1 MTGKFFAKLKKHFFA
16 TQFLPFLF
24 LGLLIISQIVFTV
37 LLLPNDILG
46 LILGGLLLVLWIIS
60 AVMTINLI
68 DTSSR
73 LDLER
78 NQINA
83 MIYSINDPAISYNN
97 DFEIILVN
105 PAMEQ
110 FINLNKKD
118 IIGRVIKPEL
128 TNDSKYGFLTKLIF
142 PSLAPIVLERSADIY
157 PQTIKV
163 KFDQPRDLTL
173 EIVTTKVIDVGGNVY
188 GFLKIIHDLT
198 KEEALQK
205 TQKDFIT
212 VAAHQLRTPLSGL
225 SWVLELLSK
234 KEIGPLTPEQE
245 QAINQ
250 GKNAITESLKTVE
263 DLLSAAQIEEGKFG
277 FQFTTADISQIIED
291 VFTKFEPAAKPNNI
305 RLVFYRPDFKLEPF
319 VMDPMRIKLV
329 LEILVDNA
337 IKYNVKNGEVGI
349 RLSLVPERPFIN
361 ISVSDT
367 GMGIDPQDMSKLFSK
382 FFRAEKVMKEQTSG
396 IGLGLYLAKN
406 IIERH
411 GGTIKAQSELGRG
424 SIFTYSLPL
433 DSSYIP
439 PQ

>member
-1 MTGKFFAKLKKHFFA
+1 MGKFFQKLKKHFFS

-24 LGLLIISQIVFTV
+24 LGLLIIAQSVFNWLWFSDQILT
-37 LLLPNDILG
+37 
-46 LILGGLLLVLWIIS
+46 LILSGLLIINWVWL
-60 AVMTINLI
+60 AIIALNLI

-73 LDLER
+73 LNLER

-83 MIYSINDPAISYNN
+83 MILSIEDPAISYSN

-105 PAMEQ
+105 NAMER
-110 FINLNKKD
+110 LTGLSKKD
-118 IIGRVIKPEL
+118 LLGKIITPEL
-128 TNDSKYGFLTKLIF
+128 ANDPQYGFLTKIIF
-142 PSLAPIVLERSADIY
+142 PSLAPLVLERSSDLY
-157 PQTIKV
+157 PQRIKA
-163 KFDQPRDLTL
+163 KFEEPKELTL
-173 EIVTTKVIDVGGNVY
+173 EIVTTKVIDEKGNVF

-198 KEEALQK
+198 QEEELQK

-225 SWVLELLSK
+225 SWVFELLSK

-245 QAINQ
+245 QAIDQ
-250 GKNAITESLKTVE
+250 GKKAISESLKTVE

-277 FQFTTADISQIIED
+277 FQFVLTDLSQIVEE
-291 VFTKFEPAAKPNNI
+291 VFTKFEPSAQPNNI
-305 RLVFYRPDFKLEPF
+305 KLIFYRPDFKLEPF

-337 IKYNVKNGEVGI
+337 IKYNIKNGEVSVKMSLIPGKPF
-349 RLSLVPERPFIN
+349 LSV
-361 ISVSDT
+361 SVSDT
-367 GMGIDPQDMSKLFSK
+367 GMGISQEDMQKLFTK
-382 FFRAEKVMKEQTSG
+382 FFRSEKSMKEQTSG

-411 GGTIKAQSELGRG
+411 GGKIWVESVVGRG
-424 SIFTYSLPL
+424 STFSFSLPL
-433 DSSYIP
+433 DPAYIP

>member
-1 MTGKFFAKLKKHFFA
+1 MGKFLKKLQKHFFS

-24 LGLLIISQIVFTV
+24 LGLLIITQSVFNW
-37 LLLPNDILG
+37 LWLPDKILT
-46 LILGGLLLVLWIIS
+46 LILSGLLIVNWLWLAIM
-60 AVMTINLI
+60 ALNLI

-83 MIYSINDPAISYNN
+83 MILSIEDPAISYSN

-105 PAMEQ
+105 NALER
-110 FINLNKKD
+110 LTGLKKQD
-118 IIGRVIKPEL
+118 LLGKIITPEL
-128 TNDSKYGFLTKLIF
+128 ANDPQYGFLTKILF
-142 PSLAPIVLERSADIY
+142 PSLAPLVLERSSDLY
-157 PQTIKV
+157 PQRIKV
-163 KFDQPRDLTL
+163 KFEEPKELTL
-173 EIVTTKVIDVGGNVY
+173 EIVTTKVIDEKGNVF

-198 KEEALQK
+198 QEEALQK

-225 SWVLELLSK
+225 SWVFELLSK

-245 QAINQ
+245 QAVDQ
-250 GKNAITESLKTVE
+250 GKKAISESLKTVE

-277 FQFTTADISQIIED
+277 FQFVLTDLDKMVED
-291 VFTKFEPAAKPNNI
+291 VFTKFEPSAKQNNI
-305 RLVFYRPDFKLEPF
+305 KLIFYRPDFKLEPF
-319 VMDPMRIKLV
+319 VMDPMRIRLV

-337 IKYNVKNGEVGI
+337 IKYNIKNGEVGI
-349 RLSLVPERPFIN
+349 KMALIPNKPFLSV
-361 ISVSDT
+361 SVSDT
-367 GMGIDPQDMSKLFSK
+367 GIGISQEDKEKLFTK
-382 FFRAEKVMKEQTSG
+382 FFRSEQVMKEQTSG

-411 GGTIKAQSELGRG
+411 GGKIWVESVVGRG
-424 SIFTYSLPL
+424 STFTFSLPL
-433 DSSYIP
+433 DPAYIP